1 MSTTTK
7 RYEQWIGQDAFDRS
21 GDKIGSIDNVYLDT
35 ETGRPE
41 WVAVNTGLFGMNTN
55 LAPIVGSQ
63 VTDDGVQLDVEKDT
77 VKDAPHV
84 GEDRPL
90 EVDEERRL
98 YEHYQIDL
106 TGGADAYFAEER
118 QSHGYQVDRRADD
131 GYEVD
136 EAALTRREEE
146 LEVGKHKESAGKV
159 RLRKYVTTEMETVTV
174 PVEKERV
181 VVERESASGKTSGK
195 SSGKSS
201 GKIGDESVEMEL
213 EEDVIDV
220 DKRVVDKETVRAGK
234 QKVTETEKVQA
245 EVRKEQVD
253 VEGDADVKKKR

>member
-1 MSTTTK
+1 MSTTTT

-21 GDKIGSIDNVYLDT
+21 GDKIGRIDNVYLDT

-41 WVAVNTGLFGMNTN
+41 WVAVNTGMFGMNTN

-63 VTDDGVQLDVEKDT
+63 PTDGGLRLDVEKDT

-84 GEDRPL
+84 GEDRAL

-106 TGGADAYFAEER
+106 TGGAAAYFADDR
-118 QSHGYQVDRRADD
+118 RDQGYQVDPRADD

-146 LEVGKHKESAGKV
+146 LQVGTHTETTGKV

-174 PVEKERV
+174 PVQKERI
-181 VVERESASGKTSGK
+181 VVERTPASGTST
-195 SSGKSS
+195 
-201 GKIGDESVEMEL
+201 GDIADEAVEMEVH
-213 EEDVIDV
+213 EDVIDV
-220 DKRVVDKETVRAGK
+220 DKRVVDKETIRAGK
-234 QKVTETEKVQA
+234 ERVTETEKDRT
-245 EVRKEQVD
+245 ELRKEQVEI
-253 VEGDADVKKKR
+253 EGYVDPR

>member
-1 MSTTTK
+1 MSTNTQ
-7 RYEQWIGQDAFDRS
+7 RYEHWIGQDAFDRT
-21 GDKIGSIDNVYLDT
+21 GDKIGSIDNVYVDT

-63 VTDDGVQLDVEKDT
+63 VTEDGVQLDVEKDT

-106 TGGADAYFAEER
+106 TGGPDAYFAEER
-118 QSHGYQVDRRADD
+118 TSHGYQVDRRADD

-181 VVERESASGKTSGK
+181 VVEREPASGK
-195 SSGKSS
+195 SSGR
-201 GKIGDESVEMEL
+201 IGDESVELEL

-234 QKVTETEKVQA
+234 QQVTETEKVQA

-253 VEGDADVKKKR
+253 VEGDADVRKR

>member
-1 MSTTTK
+1 MSTHTK
-7 RYEQWIGQDAFDRS
+7 QRYEQWIGQDAFDRS
-21 GDKIGSIDNVYLDT
+21 GDKIGRIDNVYLDT

-63 VTDDGVQLDVEKDT
+63 ATDDGLQLDVDKDV

-84 GEDRPL
+84 GEDRAL
-90 EVDEERRL
+90 EMDEERRL

-106 TGGADAYFAEER
+106 TGGAAAYFAEDR
-118 QSHGYQVDRRADD
+118 RSQGYEVDRRADD

-146 LEVGKHKESAGKV
+146 LEVGTHTESAGKV

-174 PVEKERV
+174 PVQKEKV
-181 VVERESASGKTSGK
+181 VVERTPADGT
-195 SSGKSS
+195 SSGE
-201 GKIGDESVEMEL
+201 IGDEEVEMEL
-213 EEDVIDV
+213 HEDVIDV
-220 DKRVVDKETVRAGK
+220 DKHIVDKETVRAGK
-234 QKVTETEKVQA
+234 QKVTESEKVQA
-245 EVRKEQVD
+245 ELRKEQVEI
-253 VEGDADVKKKR
+253 EGDVDER